1 MKNLNAKFP
10 SRRLAQQ
17 VLQKR
22 QRGISLF
29 VAITALALMTVAG
42 LSLMRSV
49 DTANQIAGNM
59 AYRSAGLNASDLGVE
74 AAAVFLNDVVW
85 AAPNALIPDGCRVG
99 AVAQPGPP
107 PIAAVNGNCRYSPRI
122 MPADEQG
129 LPPVDWANEGNI
141 PVATVDGNRIQFV
154 VERLCSPDPA
164 TIVDLGSPPAYTS
177 TTSAACLLRHVDV
190 PPANKSGS
198 VPRLSPPTGAM
209 YRVTV
214 RVSGPRNT
222 TTFVQSVLER

>member
-1 MKNLNAKFP
+1 MKTRYDKSPVRKARPYALP
-10 SRRLAQQ
+10 G
-17 VLQKR
+17 R

-74 AAAVFLNDVVW
+74 AAAVYLHNVVW
-85 AAPNALIPDGCRVG
+85 AAPNALIPAGCRVG
-99 AVAQPGPP
+99 TVAQPGPP
-107 PIAAVNGNCRYSPRI
+107 PVAAVNGNCRYSPRI
-122 MPADEQG
+122 MPTDEQG

-154 VERLCSPDPA
+154 IERLCNPDA
-164 TIVDLGSPPAYTS
+164 AVVVNLGSPPEYSNDTIPL
-177 TTSAACLLRHVDV
+177 CMLRDIDV
-190 PPANKSGS
+190 PPSNRAGS
-198 VPRLSPPTGAM
+198 VPGVAERGGAM

-214 RVSGPRNT
+214 RVRGPRNT